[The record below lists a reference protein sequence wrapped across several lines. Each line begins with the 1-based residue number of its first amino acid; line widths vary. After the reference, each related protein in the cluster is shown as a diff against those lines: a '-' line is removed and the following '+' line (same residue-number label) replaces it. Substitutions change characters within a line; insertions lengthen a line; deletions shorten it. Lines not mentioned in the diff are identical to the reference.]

1 MHDIKIVDGI
11 RKGIPG
17 DKVQMIEGELY
28 LNNQKRTGLQR
39 WRQLVNILKKRK
51 GAIYFSMKPGKN
63 FIMNYH
69 FQKWKKLVIVDKATE
84 NTTEKSTSDFKKN
97 CETDTILETMKTK
110 NHKHGNFLWQRA
122 QKAVVEF
129 WIKYRKAK
137 IKNKWK
143 MDGSNEQGRN
153 FRDDSSSVHPKLR
166 GKRKATD
173 DPTGAGGSLDSPPGS
188 SSLLVQQLHTSSS
201 SSSSSQPQQQQIYG
215 SGPTTAAPQGVTLQF
230 DTLALMEQ
238 LKKRNLGLEIPTN
251 FTVESMNETTVNLEV
266 WKASRVLARLP
277 DIEGYLPACIK
288 GVRANKDVT
297 VQFDNGTEHVFE
309 DVITSLRE
317 YPDILADQ
325 APSPDSINVADVVC
339 VKWKNDENIYRL
351 AEVLKKTAWP
361 IMFQMR
367 LHVGIST
374 DFWFH
379 RASIRLLRPPWYDEL
394 NAMGS
399 YSGSTVKRDENGGI
413 YSNSCSR
420 ALTSA
425 ITHFAPLT
433 LPTAVQT
440 TSSNHLSATENESQ
454 ALQKK
459 TSYSDAADSDDEPI
473 KDDQIDGTSD
483 ANNFSGKSTPRSA
496 VGATERMSTQFFG
509 LTPTQTASSSATT
522 FDEVQQVQQCIASQS
537 VSAVCAAAV
546 QQQQRYKK
554 GEIVTTPGGI
564 RKKFNGKQWRRL
576 CSKEGCNKE
585 SQRRGYCSRHLSLK
599 GKSIRS
605 EFNLATTLSPGG
617 SSIDWS
623 HGEFSEL
630 SPVEAQSRRF
640 DEADVANT
648 LLNLHNTHGFMPSAN
663 TEQPFSSSAPARFH
677 HIVPPNPLVSK
688 LMSGSAPPLSHSRTM
703 DDTLSEAIK
712 IDKSVINP
720 SMYHPNLKTV
730 TDRLLERAYPQP
742 CDLLPLMPVQLPRK
756 KNSSLE
762 LNICT
767 NTSNSLLMQLTPR
780 FDPFTSFSI
789 LSEVSNNAGISKL
802 DDSASPMGD
811 FSTSKKF
818 SESDDIL
825 DDASIAGTDTE
836 VDDTSEKTQSCKG
849 DGCNDDNVT
858 DNDDFEEDCSS
869 SVHEQLFPG
878 SDRSGSVIGTFA
890 GESIAVH
897 DVMDDYSEGETD
909 QEGERYSS
917 SIPWH
922 HLVPHLQK
930 RMFENSLKEFTSTPD
945 DSAQDR
951 DQKEFG
957 DDQQTNSG
965 GKTFD
970 GDQASTDQQFEGE
983 GDRCDN
989 ATDCADKVQNYK
1001 VVNEDEDGR
1010 EDIENNA
1017 LESRVPQHE
1026 QILRTQHHGVSRC
1039 YNKGYGF
1046 GKIDE
1051 NTNAQIAAHCGSQ
1064 TSKSVLLDHFN
1075 FEFEDEE
1082 TFGSDTVDE
1091 SVSASS
1097 KKRKLQTVLSPDIEN
1112 KKTVRQHI
1120 RRPMNAFMIFSKRH
1134 RPLVHEKYPNRD
1146 NRTVS
1151 KILGEWWYAL
1161 GPEEKQKYHD
1171 LATQVKEAH
1180 FRAHPDWKWCS
1191 RERKKT
1197 TNTIRLETEIHNA
1210 MSDLDISDQMASEYI
1225 DGKSLPLFS
1234 STSPTIH
1241 HPISL
1246 RPEIDVVPESPLV
1259 SPDCIPLSLISSG
1272 SDQWSDRHYLD
1283 MLRPIMGLKN
1293 DTDSSMLATDADRVV
1308 NNSSILCPSP
1318 FLWST
1323 LPNFASHPILPREQQ
1338 QHYHYTY
1345 GTFNTLHTFC
1355 SKAHASFNSMMGFS
1369 TADRLRL
1376 NGNTAVESGAPLFP
1390 LPASM
1395 SSESNL
1401 LIPLILSHENQIA
1414 SGTKFTFPRK
1424 AHQQISFAH
1433 QVPHFRKD
1441 ILDSN
1446 QRNIN
1451 LMSSKSS
1458 AFQVTVMKSTKIEQK
1473 AMDGSH
1479 LKSFSVEF
1487 TQPSEIASSLPRGSL
1502 TIVPCTKE
1510 NLDTFVLM
1518 PTPAQRGVAKGQLR
1532 NIKES
1537 REASEMEKPYEA
1549 IQKSRYE
1556 KDYKELNEAVGV
1568 VDVSTVPNRL
1578 SNNGEV
1584 ELRSPIKKLFKR
1596 NDESMDRVLNQVDFE
1611 KKFASLPAFTP
1622 DDPQK
1627 GTTTLPSTPSAL
1639 LRTILEKRKCGKSD
1653 YDKKETLPN
1662 ISHTLQS
1669 TLKTPA
1675 TTSARYD
1682 SSFFFGS
1689 NFNPAA
1695 LHDYDDSVYPLPLY
1709 SPQTPK
1715 TPLDSSTEKSASRK
1729 LLDHRRQLVV
1739 ELLEE
1744 YGMFPSGQAISAF
1757 QNKYRQFF
1765 PSKQTL
1771 TLKIREMRQKMMA
1784 SIQSPVTPS
1793 ADCAFSQKQN
1803 NLFVKHAVCTS
1814 SASSNTNHWYQYS
1827 TYQQNHSFQ
1836 IVFSVSSMS
1845 QLQGFDMQIQSTVLC
1860 SDQ

>member
-1 MHDIKIVDGI
+1 
-11 RKGIPG
+11 
-17 DKVQMIEGELY
+17 
-28 LNNQKRTGLQR
+28 
-39 WRQLVNILKKRK
+39 
-51 GAIYFSMKPGKN
+51 
-63 FIMNYH
+63 
-69 FQKWKKLVIVDKATE
+69 
-84 NTTEKSTSDFKKN
+84 
-97 CETDTILETMKTK
+97 
-110 NHKHGNFLWQRA
+110 
-122 QKAVVEF
+122 
-129 WIKYRKAK
+129 
-137 IKNKWK
+137 
-143 MDGSNEQGRN
+143 MDGSNEHGRSI
-153 FRDDSSSVHPKLR
+153 RDDSSSVHPKLR

-188 SSLLVQQLHTSSS
+188 SSLLAQLHASSS
-201 SSSSSQPQQQQIYG
+201 SSSSSQPQQQTYG
-215 SGPTTAAPQGVTLQF
+215 SGPTAATPQGMTLQF

-277 DIEGYLPACIK
+277 DIDGYLPACIK

-325 APSPDSINVADVVC
+325 APSPDLINVADVVC

-367 LHVGIST
+367 LHVGLST

-399 YSGSTVKRDENGGI
+399 Y
-413 YSNSCSR
+413 NS
-420 ALTSA
+420 SA
-425 ITHFAPLT
+425 IK
-433 LPTAVQT
+433 
-440 TSSNHLSATENESQ
+440 NRATENESQ
-454 ALQKK
+454 TLQKK
-459 TSYSDAADSDDEPI
+459 ASYSDAADSDDEQI

-483 ANNFSGKSTPRSA
+483 ANNFSGESTPRSA
-496 VGATERMSTQFFG
+496 AGTNATERMSAQFFG
-509 LTPTQTASSSATT
+509 LTPAQTISGSATA
-522 FDEVQQVQQCIASQS
+522 FDEVQQVQQCVASQA
-537 VSAVCAAAV
+537 VSAACVAAV
-546 QQQQRYKK
+546 QNRFIVWILFQEQQQRYKK

-585 SQRRGYCSRHLSLK
+585 SQRRD
-599 GKSIRS
+599 
-605 EFNLATTLSPGG
+605 TGG

-630 SPVEAQSRRF
+630 SPVEAQGRRF

-648 LLNLHNTHGFMPSAN
+648 LLNLHNTHGFMPSASA
-663 TEQPFSSSAPARFH
+663 EQPFSSSVPAQFH
-677 HIVPPNPLVSK
+677 HIIPPNPLTPK

-703 DDTLSEAIK
+703 DDTLSEVIK
-712 IDKSVINP
+712 IDKSVINHG
-720 SMYHPNLKTV
+720 MYHPNLKIV
-730 TDRLLERAYPQP
+730 TDRLLERAHPQP
-742 CDLLPLMPVQLPRK
+742 CDLLPLMPIQLPRK

-780 FDPFTSFSI
+780 FEPFTAFSM
-789 LSEVSNNAGISKL
+789 LSEVSNNSGISKS
-802 DDSASPMGD
+802 DDSTSPMGD

-825 DDASIAGTDTE
+825 DDASTAGTDTE
-836 VDDTSEKTQSCKG
+836 VDDASEKTQSCKG
-849 DGCNDDNVT
+849 DGCNDDNIT

-878 SDRSGSVIGTFA
+878 SERSGSVTGTFA
-890 GESIAVH
+890 GEGIAGH
-897 DVMDDYSEGETD
+897 DIMDDYSEGETD
-909 QEGERYSS
+909 QEGERYTS

-930 RMFENSLKEFTSTPD
+930 RLFENSLKEFTSTHD
-945 DSAQDR
+945 DSAQDT

-957 DDQQTNSG
+957 DDQQTNG
-965 GKTFD
+965 DGKTFD
-970 GDQASTDQQFEGE
+970 GAQAGADQNFESE

-989 ATDCADKVQNYK
+989 ATDCTDKVKNHR
-1001 VVNEDEDGR
+1001 VVDDDENGR
-1010 EDIENNA
+1010 EGIENSA
-1017 LESRVPQHE
+1017 LESGTAQQEHV
-1026 QILRTQHHGVSRC
+1026 LRKQHGVNQC
-1039 YNKGYGF
+1039 YNKGYEF
-1046 GKIDE
+1046 GKKDE
-1051 NTNAQIAAHCGSQ
+1051 STDAQIAAHYGSV
-1064 TSKSVLLDHFN
+1064 TSKSILLDHFN

-1082 TFGSDTVDE
+1082 TFELDTIDE
-1091 SVSASS
+1091 SMSASS
-1097 KKRKLQTVLSPDIEN
+1097 KKRKLQTVVSPDIGD

-1197 TNTIRLETEIHNA
+1197 TNNIRLETEIHNA
-1210 MSDLDISDQMASEYI
+1210 MSDLDISDQIASECI

-1234 STSPTIH
+1234 PTTPTIH

-1246 RPEIDVVPESPLV
+1246 RPEIDMVPGSPLV
-1259 SPDCIPLSLISSG
+1259 SPDYIPLSLMSSG
-1272 SDQWSDRHYLD
+1272 NDQWSDKHYLD
-1283 MLRPIMGLKN
+1283 VLRPIMSLKT
-1293 DTDSSMLATDADRVV
+1293 DTGSSMLATDADRVV
-1308 NNSSILCPSP
+1308 NGSSILQPLISSLHPSP
-1318 FLWST
+1318 FLWNT
-1323 LPNFASHPILPREQQ
+1323 LPKFASHPVLSREQQ

-1355 SKAHASFNSMMGFS
+1355 SKTHTAFNSLMDFS
-1369 TADRLRL
+1369 TADRFRL
-1376 NGNTAVESGAPLFP
+1376 NGNTAIESAAPLFP
-1390 LPASM
+1390 LPVSM
-1395 SSESNL
+1395 SSESSL
-1401 LIPLILSHENQIA
+1401 LIPLILSHESGIQNRSVLISYNEQADRDANLKANNNFRNQIA
-1414 SGTKFTFPRK
+1414 SRTKPTFPKK
-1424 AHQQISFAH
+1424 AHEQISFAH
-1433 QVPHFRKD
+1433 QVPDFRND

-1451 LMSSKSS
+1451 VMSSKSS

-1473 AMDGSH
+1473 AMGGSH

-1487 TQPSEIASSLPRGSL
+1487 TQPSEIGSSPPHGSL
-1502 TIVPCTKE
+1502 SIVPCPEE
-1510 NLDTFVLM
+1510 NLNTFVLM
-1518 PTPAQRGVAKGQLR
+1518 PTPAQRGMAKGQLR
-1532 NIKES
+1532 NMKIKS
-1537 REASEMEKPYEA
+1537 GEASEMEKPFETN
-1549 IQKSRYE
+1549 QKLEPE
-1556 KDYKELNEAVGV
+1556 KDYKELNEAADV
-1568 VDVSTVPNRL
+1568 VDVSTISNRL
-1578 SNNGEV
+1578 SNNDEI
-1584 ELRSPIKKLFKR
+1584 ELKSPIKKLFKR
-1596 NDESMDRVLNQVDFE
+1596 NDESMDRVLNQMDFE

-1627 GTTTLPSTPSAL
+1627 GTATLPSTPSAL
-1639 LRTILEKRKCGKSD
+1639 LRTILEKRKCSKSE
-1653 YDKKETLPN
+1653 YGRKEIPPN
-1662 ISHTLQS
+1662 HTVQL
-1669 TLKTPA
+1669 TPKTPA
-1675 TTSARYD
+1675 TASTRYD
-1682 SSFFFGS
+1682 TSFFFGP

-1695 LHDYDDSVYPLPLY
+1695 LHDHDDSVSPLPLY

-1784 SIQSPVTPS
+1784 SMQSPITPS
-1793 ADCAFSQKQN
+1793 ADCSFSQKQN
-1803 NLFVKHAVCTS
+1803 NLFVKQPIRIRIIGT
-1814 SASSNTNHWYQYS
+1814 NTAHTNE
-1827 TYQQNHSFQ
+1827 
-1836 IVFSVSSMS
+1836 M
-1845 QLQGFDMQIQSTVLC
+1845 
-1860 SDQ
+1860 

>member
-1 MHDIKIVDGI
+1 
-11 RKGIPG
+11 
-17 DKVQMIEGELY
+17 
-28 LNNQKRTGLQR
+28 
-39 WRQLVNILKKRK
+39 
-51 GAIYFSMKPGKN
+51 
-63 FIMNYH
+63 
-69 FQKWKKLVIVDKATE
+69 
-84 NTTEKSTSDFKKN
+84 
-97 CETDTILETMKTK
+97 
-110 NHKHGNFLWQRA
+110 
-122 QKAVVEF
+122 
-129 WIKYRKAK
+129 
-137 IKNKWK
+137 
-143 MDGSNEQGRN
+143 MDGSNEHGRN
-153 FRDDSSSVHPKLR
+153 IRDDSSSVHPKLR

-188 SSLLVQQLHTSSS
+188 SSLLSQLHASSS
-201 SSSSSQPQQQQIYG
+201 SSSSSQPQQQIFG
-215 SGPTTAAPQGVTLQF
+215 SGPTAATPQGMTLQF

-266 WKASRVLARLP
+266 WKASRVLARPP
-277 DIEGYLPACIK
+277 DIDGYLPACIK

-367 LHVGIST
+367 LHVGLST

-399 YSGSTVKRDENGGI
+399 Y
-413 YSNSCSR
+413 NS
-420 ALTSA
+420 SA
-425 ITHFAPLT
+425 IK
-433 LPTAVQT
+433 
-440 TSSNHLSATENESQ
+440 SRATENESQ
-454 ALQKK
+454 TLQKK
-459 TSYSDAADSDDEPI
+459 ASYSDTADSDDEQI

-483 ANNFSGKSTPRSA
+483 ANNFSGESTPRSA
-496 VGATERMSTQFFG
+496 VGTTATERMSAQFFG
-509 LTPTQTASSSATT
+509 LTPAQTISGSATT
-522 FDEVQQVQQCIASQS
+522 FDEVQQVQQCVASQA

-546 QQQQRYKK
+546 QVKILTMNIIETIMSDPSFLVHLSLPSLCVVLKQQQRYKK

-576 CSKEGCNKE
+576 CSKEGCNK
-585 SQRRGYCSRHLSLK
+585 RRGYCSRHLSLK

-605 EFNLATTLSPGG
+605 EFNLATTLSPGKYLNISIKTCG

-630 SPVEAQSRRF
+630 SPVEAQGRRF

-648 LLNLHNTHGFMPSAN
+648 LLNLHNTHGFMPSASA
-663 TEQPFSSSAPARFH
+663 EQPFSSSVPAQFH
-677 HIVPPNPLVSK
+677 HIIPPNPLAPK

-703 DDTLSEAIK
+703 DDTLSEALK
-712 IDKSVINP
+712 IDKSVINHG
-720 SMYHPNLKTV
+720 MYHPNLKTV

-742 CDLLPLMPVQLPRK
+742 CDLLPLMPIQLPRK

-767 NTSNSLLMQLTPR
+767 NASNSLLMQLTPR
-780 FDPFTSFSI
+780 FEPFTAFSMI
-789 LSEVSNNAGISKL
+789 SEVSNNSGISKS
-802 DDSASPMGD
+802 DDSTSPMGD

-825 DDASIAGTDTE
+825 DDASTAGTDTE
-836 VDDTSEKTQSCKG
+836 VDDASEKTQSCKG
-849 DGCNDDNVT
+849 DGCNDDNIT

-878 SDRSGSVIGTFA
+878 SERSGSVTGTFTGEGIA
-890 GESIAVH
+890 GH
-897 DVMDDYSEGETD
+897 DIMDDCSEGETD

-930 RMFENSLKEFTSTPD
+930 RVFENSLKEFTSTHD
-945 DSAQDR
+945 DSAQDT
-951 DQKEFG
+951 DQKDFG
-957 DDQQTNSG
+957 DDQQTNG
-965 GKTFD
+965 DRKTFD
-970 GDQASTDQQFEGE
+970 GDQAGADQNFEGE

-989 ATDCADKVQNYK
+989 ATDCTGKVQNHK
-1001 VVNEDEDGR
+1001 VVNDDENGR
-1010 EDIENNA
+1010 EGVENNA
-1017 LESRVPQHE
+1017 LESGTAQQEHVLRKQQQRVSQY
-1026 QILRTQHHGVSRC
+1026 

-1046 GKIDE
+1046 GKKDESID
-1051 NTNAQIAAHCGSQ
+1051 AQIAAHCGSV
-1064 TSKSVLLDHFN
+1064 TSKSILLDHFN

-1082 TFGSDTVDE
+1082 TFELDTIDE
-1091 SVSASS
+1091 SMSASS
-1097 KKRKLQTVLSPDIEN
+1097 KKRKIQTMISPDIGD

-1197 TNTIRLETEIHNA
+1197 TNNIRLETEIHNA
-1210 MSDLDISDQMASEYI
+1210 MSDLDISDQIASECI
-1225 DGKSLPLFS
+1225 NGKSLPLFS
-1234 STSPTIH
+1234 PTTPTIH

-1246 RPEIDVVPESPLV
+1246 KPEIDMVPGSPLV
-1259 SPDCIPLSLISSG
+1259 SPDYIPLSFMSSG
-1272 SDQWSDRHYLD
+1272 NDQWSDKHYLD
-1283 MLRPIMGLKN
+1283 VLRPIMSLKT
-1293 DTDSSMLATDADRVV
+1293 DTGSSMLATDADRVV
-1308 NNSSILCPSP
+1308 NGSCILQPLISSLHPSP
-1318 FLWST
+1318 FLWNT
-1323 LPNFASHPILPREQQ
+1323 LPKFASHPILSREQQ

-1355 SKAHASFNSMMGFS
+1355 SKTHTAFNSLMDFS

-1376 NGNTAVESGAPLFP
+1376 NGNTAIESAAPLFP
-1390 LPASM
+1390 LPVSM
-1395 SSESNL
+1395 SSESSF
-1401 LIPLILSHENQIA
+1401 LIPLILSHESGMQNRSLLISYNEQADSDANLKANSNFRNQIA
-1414 SGTKFTFPRK
+1414 SRTKFTFPNK

-1433 QVPHFRKD
+1433 QVPHFRND
-1441 ILDSN
+1441 IVDSN
-1446 QRNIN
+1446 QHNIN
-1451 LMSSKSS
+1451 VISSKSS

-1473 AMDGSH
+1473 AMGGSH
-1479 LKSFSVEF
+1479 LKSFSMEF
-1487 TQPSEIASSLPRGSL
+1487 TQPSEIGSSPPHGSL

-1518 PTPAQRGVAKGQLR
+1518 PTPAQRGMAKGQLR
-1532 NIKES
+1532 NMKMKS
-1537 REASEMEKPYEA
+1537 GEASEMDKPDETL
-1549 IQKSRYE
+1549 QKSGPE
-1556 KDYKELNEAVGV
+1556 KDYKELNEAADI
-1568 VDVSTVPNRL
+1568 VDVSAISNRL
-1578 SNNGEV
+1578 SSNDEI

-1596 NDESMDRVLNQVDFE
+1596 NDENMDRVLNQMDFE

-1627 GTTTLPSTPSAL
+1627 GTATLPSTPSAL
-1639 LRTILEKRKCGKSD
+1639 LRTILEKRKCSKSD
-1653 YDKKETLPN
+1653 YGRKGTPPN
-1662 ISHTLQS
+1662 IPHTVQS
-1669 TLKTPA
+1669 TPKTPA
-1675 TTSARYD
+1675 TASTRYD
-1682 SSFFFGS
+1682 TSFFFGP

-1695 LHDYDDSVYPLPLY
+1695 LHDHDDSVSPLQLY

-1715 TPLDSSTEKSASRK
+1715 TPLDGLTEKSASRK

-1784 SIQSPVTPS
+1784 SMQSPITPS
-1793 ADCAFSQKQN
+1793 ADCSFSQKQN
-1803 NLFVKHAVCTS
+1803 NLFVKQA
-1814 SASSNTNHWYQYS
+1814 
-1827 TYQQNHSFQ
+1827 
-1836 IVFSVSSMS
+1836 I
-1845 QLQGFDMQIQSTVLC
+1845 
-1860 SDQ
+1860 

>member
-1 MHDIKIVDGI
+1 
-11 RKGIPG
+11 
-17 DKVQMIEGELY
+17 
-28 LNNQKRTGLQR
+28 
-39 WRQLVNILKKRK
+39 
-51 GAIYFSMKPGKN
+51 
-63 FIMNYH
+63 
-69 FQKWKKLVIVDKATE
+69 
-84 NTTEKSTSDFKKN
+84 
-97 CETDTILETMKTK
+97 
-110 NHKHGNFLWQRA
+110 
-122 QKAVVEF
+122 
-129 WIKYRKAK
+129 
-137 IKNKWK
+137 
-143 MDGSNEQGRN
+143 
-153 FRDDSSSVHPKLR
+153 
-166 GKRKATD
+166 
-173 DPTGAGGSLDSPPGS
+173 
-188 SSLLVQQLHTSSS
+188 
-201 SSSSSQPQQQQIYG
+201 
-215 SGPTTAAPQGVTLQF
+215 
-230 DTLALMEQ
+230 MEQ

-351 AEVLKKTAWP
+351 AENVSAKSEML
-361 IMFQMR
+361 QMR

-399 YSGSTVKRDENGGI
+399 YSGSTVKRD
-413 YSNSCSR
+413 
-420 ALTSA
+420 
-425 ITHFAPLT
+425 
-433 LPTAVQT
+433 
-440 TSSNHLSATENESQ
+440 
-454 ALQKK
+454 
-459 TSYSDAADSDDEPI
+459 AADSDDEPI
-473 KDDQIDGTSD
+473 KDDQVSMCDIAPFILLVKLNLTKFDKKIKIDGTSD

-496 VGATERMSTQFFG
+496 VGATERMSTQF
-509 LTPTQTASSSATT
+509 L
-522 FDEVQQVQQCIASQS
+522 QVQQCIASQS

-546 QQQQRYKK
+546 QVKILVSVSMKYITSHDLLSKSSFVSILADFVCLNSGLGHTGGLRYFHNNKDIK
-554 GEIVTTPGGI
+554 RGNRNDTG
-564 RKKFNGKQWRRL
+564 RDSQKFNGKQWRRL

-605 EFNLATTLSPGG
+605 EFNLATTLSPGNYLNI
-617 SSIDWS
+617 SIDWS

-802 DDSASPMGD
+802 DDSASPMGI
-811 FSTSKKF
+811 FQQAKSFPRVMTYWMMQV
-818 SESDDIL
+818 L
-825 DDASIAGTDTE
+825 LAR
-836 VDDTSEKTQSCKG
+836 SCKG

-909 QEGERYSS
+909 QEGYYHLRLNKSIGLVMSAKSIHHIPDYMKDNWENLAGERYSS

-951 DQKEFG
+951 
-957 DDQQTNSG
+957 
-965 GKTFD
+965 
-970 GDQASTDQQFEGE
+970 ASTDQQFEGE

-1097 KKRKLQTVLSPDIEN
+1097 KN
-1112 KKTVRQHI
+1112 VRQHI

-1134 RPLVHEKYPNRD
+1134 RPLVHENIRIVTIEQFRKF
-1146 NRTVS
+1146 
-1151 KILGEWWYAL
+1151 
-1161 GPEEKQKYHD
+1161 
-1171 LATQVKEAH
+1171 LANGGTHWVKEAH

-1401 LIPLILSHENQIA
+1401 LIPLILSHESGLQNRSVLISYNEQANRGTKLKTSSSFRNQIA

-1424 AHQQISFAH
+1424 AHQ
-1433 QVPHFRKD
+1433 
-1441 ILDSN
+1441 
-1446 QRNIN
+1446 
-1451 LMSSKSS
+1451 
-1458 AFQVTVMKSTKIEQK
+1458 QVTVMKSTKIEQK

-1627 GTTTLPSTPSAL
+1627 GFVDTYYSMNNF
-1639 LRTILEKRKCGKSD
+1639 RKRKCGKSD

-1814 SASSNTNHWYQYS
+1814 SVFLKILLTLQTELGKLIFAYIIFYKLNLYQPVRIRIIGTNTVHTS
-1827 TYQQNHSFQ
+1827 K
-1836 IVFSVSSMS
+1836 M
-1845 QLQGFDMQIQSTVLC
+1845 
-1860 SDQ
+1860 